1 MRKIIRNYRDARQ
14 ATQATQAIQTTKIM
28 ELLPQAQTNSVQV
41 LWEDQ
46 QNINKFS
53 SLISTKDELTAQLD
67 KFKTEKD
74 YLDDLSLEIELLDE
88 DEKVQYKLGDVFVFI
103 TVEKALQRIE
113 SDNSTLSNK
122 MESLESEIDSIDSQL
137 NELKASLYSKFGKN
151 INLER

>member
-1 MRKIIRNYRDARQ
+1 
-14 ATQATQAIQTTKIM
+14 M
-28 ELLPQAQTNSVQV
+28 ELLPQGQTNSVQV

-53 SLISTKDELTAQLD
+53 SLISTKDEMTDQLE
-67 KFKTEKD
+67 KLKTERD

-88 DEKVQYKLGDVFVFI
+88 DEKVQYKLGDVFVFLKVSK
-103 TVEKALQRIE
+103 TLERVE
-113 SDNSTLSNK
+113 SDGKIINTK
-122 MESLESEIDSIDSQL
+122 IDELESEIDTIDSQL